1 MALHAQNDD
10 LGLAGFQYALT
21 VWESLENRSRSEI
34 ILPNW
39 RRGTT
44 GFYLF
49 SKHCIDT
56 SDAEWQQVQLSLSS
70 EGLGFRSLPHH
81 LSATR
86 IHLLLMLLWLWSA
99 FISSLCSCGFGL
111 HSSPPYA
118 PVALVCIHLLLML
131 LWLWSAFI
139 SSLCSC
145 GFGLHSSPPY
155 APVALVCIHL
165 LLMLLWLWSTFISS
179 LCSSGFGLHSSHHL
193 SQAIEIFN
201 TLSLSLYQSLRNPF
215 LVS

>member
-1 MALHAQNDD
+1 MDLDAQNDD
-10 LGLAGFQYALT
+10 FGLAGFQYVLT
-21 VWESLENRSRSEI
+21 VHGGSAFQLHVVWESLQNRSRSEI

-56 SDAEWQQVQLSLSS
+56 SDAAWQQVQLSLSS

-99 FISSLCSCGFGL
+99 FTSSLCSCGFGL
-111 HSSPPYA
+111 HSP
-118 PVALVCIHLLLML
+118 
-131 LWLWSAFI
+131 
-139 SSLCSC
+139 
-145 GFGLHSSPPY
+145 
-155 APVALVCIHL
+155 
-165 LLMLLWLWSTFISS
+165 
-179 LCSSGFGLHSSHHL
+179 HHL
-193 SQAIEIFN
+193 CQAIEIFN